1 MFCTGWIWMGSQIKS
16 PTSHI
21 SQTQE
26 DEDEAVSSD
35 KEEVVLEAIEVR
47 DGPDLRVDL
56 EVEEVDSPTEEDSR
70 EESLTKVLPP
80 RDPEYLVKPK
90 IKTRIDAI
98 IVISEVTLQQSAQR
112 KTRVKPQNP
121 LRERNL
127 KIILML
133 IVVQRNLSWLQ
144 PQPYPKPMRM
154 YWLP

>member
-1 MFCTGWIWMGSQIKS
+1 MFCTEWIWMGGQIKS
-16 PTSHI
+16 PTSCI

-35 KEEVVLEAIEVR
+35 KEEVTPEVIKVR
-47 DGPDLRVDL
+47 DGPDLKADL
-56 EVEEVDSPTEEDSR
+56 EVGEVDSPTEEDSR
-70 EESLTKVLPP
+70 EESLTKALPP
-80 RDPEYLVKPK
+80 KDPKYLAKPK
-90 IKTRIDAI
+90 IDAI
-98 IVISEVTLQQSAQR
+98 IVIREVTLQQSAQR

-133 IVVQRNLSWLQ
+133 IVVQKNLNWLQ

-154 YWLP
+154 HWLS

>member
-1 MFCTGWIWMGSQIKS
+1 MGSQIKS
-16 PTSHI
+16 PTSRI

-35 KEEVVLEAIEVR
+35 KEEVILEVIKLR

-70 EESLTKVLPP
+70 EESLTKVPP
-80 RDPEYLVKPK
+80 PKDPKYPAKLR

-98 IVISEVTLQQSAQR
+98 IATSEDTSQQSALR
-112 KTRVKPQNP
+112 KTRVKPRNP

-133 IVVQRNLSWLQ
+133 IVVQRNLSWLW
-144 PQPYPKPMRM
+144 PQPYPKPMRTH
-154 YWLP
+154 WLP

>member
-1 MFCTGWIWMGSQIKS
+1 MGSQIKS

-26 DEDEAVSSD
+26 DEDGAVSSD

-47 DGPDLRVDL
+47 DGPDLKVDL

-80 RDPEYLVKPK
+80 KDPEYLAKLRIK
-90 IKTRIDAI
+90 IKIDAI
-98 IVISEVTLQQSAQR
+98 IAINEDTSQQSAQR

-144 PQPYPKPMRM
+144 PHPKPMRM
-154 YWLP
+154 HWLS